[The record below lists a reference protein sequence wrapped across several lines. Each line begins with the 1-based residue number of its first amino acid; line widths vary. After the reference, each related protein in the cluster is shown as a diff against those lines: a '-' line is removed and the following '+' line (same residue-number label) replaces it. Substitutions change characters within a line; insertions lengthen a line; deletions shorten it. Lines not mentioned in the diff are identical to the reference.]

1 MSAQNNPGQRD
12 AYIFDKY
19 ISIYFFT
26 VDLILPQI
34 YIYNNYKKSV
44 LVPDGVVQSWL
55 NALKLGLFHLF
66 TCCFTVF
73 FTVFAASLNLNP
85 LYGFSLYEVPQ
96 C

>member
-1 MSAQNNPGQRD
+1 MSAQNNRGQRD

-55 NALKLGLFHLF
+55 NALNDVTTESFPPFYLLFY
-66 TCCFTVF
+66 CVF
-73 FTVFAASLNLNP
+73 YCVCSQFKS
-85 LYGFSLYEVPQ
+85 
-96 C
+96 